1 MNKVKFIY
9 NPYSGENAI
18 IAEIDNVIMIHQ
30 KHGYIVEPF
39 RISKESNLKDA
50 LKNIDDSF
58 KYILVAGGDGTVDSL
73 VNCMKSLKIDLPIGI
88 LPVGTAN
95 DFAKAIGISRNIK
108 KACEQILNSEPI
120 PLDLGKINDKYFIN
134 VASTGLF
141 TDVSQKT
148 DVNLK
153 NTIGKLAYYVK
164 GIEQIP
170 SFRKLKIKVT
180 SDHMEFDDNM
190 YLMLVFNGKTAGNF
204 HLAYKADLTDGL
216 LDVIIVKA
224 GMIKDIIGLFIKIL
238 KGEHLEGIRGIT
250 YFKTDKLTIECYEDI
265 VTDIDGER
273 GPDFPVTIRCIK
285 GGIKVLGVKR

>member
-50 LKNIDDSF
+50 SKNIDDSF

-153 NTIGKLAYYVK
+153 NTID
-164 GIEQIP
+164 
-170 SFRKLKIKVT
+170 RKSTRLNSSHANISYAVFCLKKKTLLSDEYT
-180 SDHMEFDDNM
+180 S
-190 YLMLVFNGKTAGNF
+190 
-204 HLAYKADLTDGL
+204 
-216 LDVIIVKA
+216 
-224 GMIKDIIGLFIKIL
+224 
-238 KGEHLEGIRGIT
+238 
-250 YFKTDKLTIECYEDI
+250 
-265 VTDIDGER
+265 
-273 GPDFPVTIRCIK
+273 
-285 GGIKVLGVKR
+285 